1 MRWKAN
7 GLRHGLEPEQRT
19 RGDVVKAIMPGA
31 LSWYSPA
38 PAAIVLSLA
47 TLLFASALPTRADG
61 KIWDSDQ
68 AVERK
73 VGGVDVFMARNFAR
87 DAEPGA
93 FSVIATERETS
104 IRGIFRGVCS
114 PVVAVDI
121 KLTDARKV
129 DLSRFAETRR
139 GADLPI
145 DATLRAM
152 GESLLEQCEQLQVIR
167 LSFDAIN
174 ERQRDYAY
182 AGTLTRANGWQLQ
195 DGRIATDYDSAYT
208 FSLLMRSPFSPAGVR
223 YKGGCENKPTLLLEA
238 IYQNNTER
246 AAAEPIPM
254 SEYAFIAPR
263 IASAY
268 ASECPGVTRI
278 RYALNP
284 MPENYQC
291 KADGDCFMEAVHT
304 PAADKVWTVSKQ
316 QFALKEYNN
325 PIADARDMFEV
336 LAAGRFDILADY
348 DGFFRFYF
356 ENWFGA
362 YSDMCKA
369 HIKNPVGRKTQIVER
384 TYDNGVLIDE
394 DFGAERLIVIESA
407 YADDYDRYFGS
418 AKAWATTYVL
428 NKVMK
433 QQNSARG
440 PVDAVFGSFGFL
452 TGTIDQLEDITRDS
466 CRDDKLLT
474 AQTNMISYARKQ
486 PAAITDRYTTSKK
499 PLIKYPDNGPSAPD
513 FTAALQ
519 ERRRQAEQAVR
530 QRNQIGTMEDWQQ
543 RQVNGED
550 DAQAREGTDDNSS
563 EASAPTAAAG
573 DSAKQFQSREQLVQ
587 DQQRR
592 VNAKLQEFQQRMM
605 KAGNPGERQAI
616 QREMQDYFATIQ
628 QQLQQELQAFD

>member
-1 MRWKAN
+1 
-7 GLRHGLEPEQRT
+7 
-19 RGDVVKAIMPGA
+19 MPGA
-31 LSWYSPA
+31 LGRYSPI
-38 PAAIVLSLA
+38 PAAIVVSLA
-47 TLLFASALPTRADG
+47 TLLFATALPTRAEG
-61 KIWDSDQ
+61 KIWETDQ
-68 AVERK
+68 SVERK
-73 VGGVDVFMARNFAR
+73 VGGVYVFMAREFAR
-87 DAEPGA
+87 DAEPES

-121 KLTDARKV
+121 RLTDARKV
-129 DLSRFAETRR
+129 DLSRFAETHR

-152 GESLLEQCEQLQVIR
+152 RESLVEQCEQLQVIR

-174 ERQRDYAY
+174 ERQRDYSY
-182 AGTLTRANGWQLQ
+182 TGTLSKANGWQLQ
-195 DGRIATDYDSAYT
+195 DGRIASDYDSAYT
-208 FSLLMRSPFSPAGVR
+208 FSLLMHSPFSAAGVR
-223 YKGGCENKPTLLLEA
+223 YKGGCEDEPTLLLEA

-246 AAAEPIPM
+246 AAAKPIPM

-268 ASECPGVTRI
+268 VSECPGVTRI

-284 MPENYQC
+284 MPDDYRC
-291 KADGDCFMEAVHT
+291 KEDGDCFMEAVHT
-304 PAADKVWTVSKQ
+304 PAADNSWTISKQ
-316 QFALKEYNN
+316 QFELKEYNN

-369 HIKNPVGRKTQIVER
+369 HIENPVGRKTQIVER

-428 NKVMK
+428 NKVMS
-433 QQNSARG
+433 QQSSARG
-440 PVDAVFGSFGFL
+440 PVDAVFSSFGFL
-452 TGTIDQLEDITRDS
+452 TATIDQLEDITRDR

-486 PAAITDRYTTSKK
+486 PAAITGRYDTSKK
-499 PLIKYPDNGPSAPD
+499 PLIKYPDNGPSAPA

-519 ERRRQAEQAVR
+519 ERRRQAEQAIR
-530 QRNQIGTMEDWQQ
+530 QRNQIGTIEDWQV
-543 RQVNGED
+543 RQANIQGD
-550 DAQAREGTDDNSS
+550 SQPARVPGSS
-563 EASAPTAAAG
+563 TSGKSTPAAAAG
-573 DSAKQFQSREQLVQ
+573 GVDSARQFQDREQLVQ

-592 VNAKLQEFQQRMM
+592 VAAKLQEFQERMM

-616 QREMQDYFATIQ
+616 QLEMQEYFATIQ

>member
-1 MRWKAN
+1 MKA
-7 GLRHGLEPEQRT
+7 L
-19 RGDVVKAIMPGA
+19 MPGA
-31 LSWYSPA
+31 HKRYSQV
-38 PAAIVLSLA
+38 PAALYLLCA
-47 TLLFASALPTRADG
+47 TLLLASSLPTRADG
-61 KIWDSDQ
+61 KIWDSNQ
-68 AVERK
+68 SVERK
-73 VGGVDVFMARNFAR
+73 IGGVGVFMARESAR

-121 KLTDARKV
+121 KLTDVRKV

-152 GESLLEQCEQLQVIR
+152 RESLVEQCEQLQVIR

-182 AGTLTRANGWQLQ
+182 AGTLTRAKGWQLQ

-208 FSLLMRSPFSPAGVR
+208 FSLLMRSPFSAAGVR
-223 YKGGCENKPTLLLEA
+223 YKGRCEDEPTLLLEA

-246 AAAEPIPM
+246 AAAKPIPM

-284 MPENYQC
+284 MPEDYQC
-291 KADGDCFMEAVHT
+291 KVDGDCFMEAVHT

-316 QFALKEYNN
+316 QFELKEYNN

-369 HIKNPVGRKTQIVER
+369 HIENPVGRKTQIVER

-428 NKVMK
+428 NKVMN

-440 PVDAVFGSFGFL
+440 PTSAVFSSFGFL
-452 TGTIDQLEDITRDS
+452 TGTIDQLEDITRDH

-474 AQTNMISYARKQ
+474 AQRNMISYARKQ

-499 PLIKYPDNGPSAPD
+499 PLIQYGDNGPSAPD

-519 ERRRQAEQAVR
+519 ERRRQAEQAIR
-530 QRNQIGTMEDWQQ
+530 QRNQIGSMEDWLQ
-543 RQVNGED
+543 RQVNAQD
-550 DAQAREGTDDNSS
+550 DSSAHRGPESKSS
-563 EASAPTAAAG
+563 EASTPTVAAG
-573 DSAKQFQSREQLVQ
+573 DVDRAKQFQDREQLVQ

-592 VNAKLQEFQQRMM
+592 VHAKLQEFQERMTR
-605 KAGNPGERQAI
+605 AGNPGERQAI
-616 QREMQDYFATIQ
+616 QQERREYFATIQ
-628 QQLQQELQAFD
+628 QKFQQELQAFDKAR

>member
-1 MRWKAN
+1 MPRALN
-7 GLRHGLEPEQRT
+7 GYAPVFT
-19 RGDVVKAIMPGA
+19 AIRLFLAA
-31 LSWYSPA
+31 LFFATA
-38 PAAIVLSLA
+38 PHTLAA
-47 TLLFASALPTRADG
+47 G
-61 KIWDSDQ
+61 KIWESDQ
-68 AVERK
+68 SVMRK
-73 VGGVDVFMARNFAR
+73 IGRVDVRMEKNFAR
-87 DAEPGA
+87 NAAPGA
-93 FSVIATERETS
+93 FVVSAMDRQTS
-104 IRGIFRGVCS
+104 ISGIFRGVCS
-114 PVVAVDI
+114 PVVAVDVT
-121 KLTDARKV
+121 LTDARMV

-145 DATLRAM
+145 DATLTAVR
-152 GESLLEQCEQLQVIR
+152 ESLVEQCEQLQVIR

-182 AGTLTRANGWQLQ
+182 AGTLTKANSWQLQ
-195 DGRIATDYDSAYT
+195 DGRVATDYDSAYT

-223 YKGGCENKPTLLLEA
+223 YEGGCDDKPTLLLEA

-246 AAAEPIPM
+246 AAAKPIGM
-254 SEYAFIAPR
+254 SDYAFIAPR

-268 ASECPGVTRI
+268 ASECPGVKQI

-284 MPENYQC
+284 MPEDYRC
-291 KADGDCFMEAVHT
+291 RGDGDCFLEAEHT
-304 PAADKVWTVSKQ
+304 PAGEESWAVSTR

-369 HIKNPVGRKTQIVER
+369 HIENPVGRKIQIVER

-394 DFGAERLIVIESA
+394 DFGAERLIMIESA

-428 NKVMK
+428 NKVMN

-440 PVDAVFGSFGFL
+440 PASAVFSSFGFL
-452 TGTIDQLEDITRDS
+452 TGTIDQLEGITRDS

-486 PAAITDRYTTSKK
+486 PAAITGRYATNKE
-499 PLIKYPDNGPSAPD
+499 PRIKYGDNGPSAPD
-513 FTAALQ
+513 FTAELQ
-519 ERRRQAEQAVR
+519 ERRRQAEQAIR
-530 QRNQIGTMEDWQQ
+530 QRNQIGTMEDWLQ
-543 RQVNGED
+543 RQVNAQD
-550 DAQAREGTDDNSS
+550 DSKPRKGPESKSS
-563 EASAPTAAAG
+563 DASTPPVAAG
-573 DSAKQFQSREQLVQ
+573 GVDRAKQFQDREQLVR

-592 VNAKLQEFQQRMM
+592 VNAKLQEFQERMTR
-605 KAGNPGERQAI
+605 AGNPGERQAI
-616 QREMQDYFATIQ
+616 QQEMQEYFATIQ
-628 QQLQQELQAFD
+628 QELQKELQAFDKAR